1 MGMCAEK
8 QKKNYKQKGIIVI
21 SGRLSPKGT
30 LWSKHVM
37 LRGQCEVTDNRPPT
51 ILDPC
56 VGKNPLSDPEEEE
69 ARGEQS
75 WGQVL

>member
-1 MGMCAEK
+1 
-8 QKKNYKQKGIIVI
+8 
-21 SGRLSPKGT
+21 
-30 LWSKHVM
+30 M